1 MTTTDRERDDAMSLP
16 RLGHVP
22 ALDGLRGIAVGIVVA
37 HHLRV
42 PGVHGGW
49 LGVDLFFALS
59 GFLITQ
65 SLLGLGDGTGVRAFW
80 RRRAWRLGPGMA
92 VLLSW
97 YLAWW
102 LLFDIEGADGHLR
115 PTWLLTSAAQVLNI
129 HDAASV
135 SGPFSDYLGHLWSLS
150 LEVQF
155 YALWP
160 LLLLPLVRRHVPR
173 GLILLLPLVLLVGSS
188 VERTVLAV
196 HHMQWNRLYLGSD
209 TRSSAL
215 WAGCVVG
222 LLHAWGAFDRSPV
235 LRPAAR
241 VLAVP
246 AFAVLGWLVLDPRMN
261 FSLERTPYLWGLT
274 VVALCAGL
282 LVAAGA
288 TCRGGPL
295 RLLLEARPLEWLGR
309 ISYSVYLWHVPL
321 IAELRR
327 ARPEI
332 STGARVAII
341 VPAALLVGWLSYVV
355 VERPLLSAAGRARL
369 RGRLGRSSAP
379 VG

>member
-1 MTTTDRERDDAMSLP
+1 MSLP

-22 ALDGLRGIAVGIVVA
+22 ALDGLRGIAVAIVVA
-37 HHLRV
+37 HHLKL

-65 SLLGLGDGTGVRAFW
+65 SVLGVGAGKGIGAFW
-80 RRRAWRLGPGMA
+80 RRRAWRLGPAMA
-92 VLLSW
+92 VLLVW
-97 YLAWW
+97 YLVVSIGAPDRGARMGW
-102 LLFDIEGADGHLR
+102 LLA
-115 PTWLLTSAAQVLNI
+115 SAAQVLNI
-129 HDAASV
+129 HDAASLH
-135 SGPFSDYLGHLWSLS
+135 GPFSPHLGHLWSLS

-155 YALWP
+155 YVVWP
-160 LLLLPLVRRHVPR
+160 LLLLPLVRRGTPRAWVVLVP
-173 GLILLLPLVLLVGSS
+173 LTLFVASS
-188 VERTVLAV
+188 AERTFLAV

-209 TRSSAL
+209 TRSTAL
-215 WAGCVVG
+215 WAGCIVG
-222 LLHAWGAFDRSPV
+222 LLHAWGAFDRSPA

-261 FSLERTPYLWGLT
+261 FSLDRTPYLWGLT
-274 VVALCAGL
+274 VIGVGAGV

-288 TCRGGPL
+288 SCRGGPL
-295 RLLLEARPLEWLGR
+295 RPLLEARPLEWLGR

-321 IAELRR
+321 IAELLR
-327 ARPEI
+327 ARPDI
-332 STGARVAII
+332 STAAKVAIV
-341 VPAALLVGWLSYVV
+341 VPATLLVGWISYVV
-355 VERPLLSAAGRARL
+355 VERPLLSTAGRARV
-369 RGRLGRSSAP
+369 RARLTRSAAP

>member
-1 MTTTDRERDDAMSLP
+1 VSDDRALP

-22 ALDGLRGIAVGIVVA
+22 ALDGLRGLAVAIVLA
-37 HHLRV
+37 HHLKL

-65 SLLGLGDGTGVRAFW
+65 SVLGMGEGTGVGAFW
-80 RRRAWRLGPGMA
+80 RRRAWRLGPAMA
-92 VLLSW
+92 VLLTW
-97 YLAWW
+97 YVAWW
-102 LLFDIEGADGHLR
+102 LLFDIEGADGHMRL
-115 PTWLLTSAAQVLNI
+115 PWVLASAAQVLNI

-160 LLLLPLVRRHVPR
+160 LVLLPLVRRRVPR
-173 GLILLLPLVLLVGSS
+173 PAILLVPVALFVGSCA
-188 VERTVLAV
+188 ERTLLAL

-215 WAGCVVG
+215 WAGCIVG
-222 LLHAWGAFDRSPV
+222 LLHAWGAFDRSSI

-246 AFAVLGWLVLDPRMN
+246 ALVVLGWLVADPHMS
-261 FSLERTPYLWGLT
+261 FSLERRPYLWGLT
-274 VVALCAGL
+274 VIASGAGV
-282 LVAAGA
+282 LVAAA
-288 TCRGGPL
+288 ASSRGGPL
-295 RLLLEARPLEWLGR
+295 RPLLEARPLEWLGR

-321 IAELRR
+321 IAEVLR
-327 ARPEI
+327 ARPTI
-332 STGARVAII
+332 STGAKAMIV
-341 VPAALLVGWLSYVV
+341 VPAALIVGWISYVV

-369 RGRLGRSSAP
+369 RARLGRSSP
-379 VG
+379 TVG